1 MADTEQLGALVWYE
15 LMTPNPDAARPFYDA
30 VVGWKIDAH
39 NTVPGGGDADY
50 RMISREDGGFAGGV
64 LALRP
69 QMIDGGAT
77 PGWFAYV
84 YVPDVDA
91 AVTKIENE
99 GGKSWLVQDTPGVG
113 RMALVSD
120 PWGATFYVM
129 KPIPP
134 AGDPDATS
142 TVFSPTD
149 PQHVRWHDLWTG
161 DQKAAARFYAD
172 LFGWRTEGAMPMG
185 DGRYYEFLHNR
196 YGLFGGLG
204 TALPDGSGPRLAI
217 YIGVD
222 DIDRAMAAV
231 TDAGGELTGA
241 PNPVPGG
248 DIAVHARDP
257 QGASFGLV
265 GPRKDN

>member
-1 MADTEQLGALVWYE
+1 MADTEDRGALIWYE
-15 LMTPNPDAARPFYDA
+15 LMTPAPDAARTFYGE
-30 VVGWKIDAH
+30 VVGWKIDDH
-39 NTVPGGGDADY
+39 NTVPEGGSVDY
-50 RMISREDGGFAGGV
+50 RMIMREDGGFAGGV
-64 LALRP
+64 LGLS
-69 QMIDGGAT
+69 QEMIDGGAA
-77 PGWFAYV
+77 PGWFPYV

-91 AVTKIENE
+91 TVAEVERAR
-99 GGKSWLVQDTPGVG
+99 GKRWMVQDTPGVG

-134 AGDPDATS
+134 EGDPDAES

-149 PQHVRWHDLWTG
+149 PQHVRWHDLWTE
-161 DQKAAARFYAD
+161 DQEKAAAFYAD
-172 LFGWRTEGAMPMG
+172 LFGWRTEGSMPMG
-185 DGRYYEFLHNR
+185 DGREYQFLHNR
-196 YGLFGGLG
+196 YGMFGGLG
-204 TALPDGSGPRLAI
+204 PALPDGPGPRWAL

-231 TDAGGELTGA
+231 EREGGELTSS

-257 QGASFGLV
+257 QGAAFGLV
-265 GPRKDN
+265 GPRQS